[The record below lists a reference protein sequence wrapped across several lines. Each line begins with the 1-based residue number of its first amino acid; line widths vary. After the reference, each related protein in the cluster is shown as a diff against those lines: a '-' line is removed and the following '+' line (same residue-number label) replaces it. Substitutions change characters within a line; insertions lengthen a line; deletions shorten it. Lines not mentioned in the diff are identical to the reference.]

1 MDLREL
7 PLDDLIL
14 DPNLNLRDRLDEF
27 TVERYT
33 ESWGQMPPVTVFE
46 VEGRWLLADGFHR
59 HAAAVQLGRRTVPA
73 DVRPGTFADALDH
86 AATVNLAH
94 GLPLSRPERRRAVD
108 VKLRLHHD
116 WSDRRLAETLGVS
129 RELVAKTRR
138 NLIDAGQ
145 VPNTPARVGA
155 DGKVYPSAGLPRD
168 PNEHLPRGPLSGQD
182 DPRDRGGRESDPPP
196 WDDATDPLPAIAES
210 PGSSSPPWIGADA
223 KAVALADPVTPAA
236 PTIDEMLLM
245 MARQVAEV
253 LTWTQAEGFSEAF
266 HTAGRNAR
274 GQFQAAVDGL
284 AARAA
289 ELREA

>member
-94 GLPLSRPERRRAVD
+94 GLPLSRRSV
-108 VKLRLHHD
+108 
-116 WSDRRLAETLGVS
+116 
-129 RELVAKTRR
+129 
-138 NLIDAGQ
+138 
-145 VPNTPARVGA
+145 
-155 DGKVYPSAGLPRD
+155 
-168 PNEHLPRGPLSGQD
+168 
-182 DPRDRGGRESDPPP
+182 GGRS
-196 WDDATDPLPAIAES
+196 T
-210 PGSSSPPWIGADA
+210 SSSGCITTGRT
-223 KAVALADPVTPAA
+223 VASPRRWASAASWWRRPVGT
-236 PTIDEMLLM
+236 
-245 MARQVAEV
+245 
-253 LTWTQAEGFSEAF
+253 
-266 HTAGRNAR
+266 
-274 GQFQAAVDGL
+274 
-284 AARAA
+284 
-289 ELREA
+289 

>member
-1 MDLREL
+1 MELREL

-33 ESWGQMPPVTVFE
+33 EAWGQMPPVTVFE
-46 VEGRWLLADGFHR
+46 VEGHMLLADGFHR
-59 HAAAVQLGRRTVPA
+59 HAAAVQLGRRTVAA

-108 VKLRLHHD
+108 IKLRLHHD
-116 WSDRRLAETLGVS
+116 WSDRRLAETLGVG

-138 NLIDAGQ
+138 DLVDAGQ
-145 VPNTPARVGA
+145 VPNTPGRIGA

-168 PNEHLPRGPLSGQD
+168 PNEHLPKGPPTGQD
-182 DPRDRGGRESDPPP
+182 DPRDRGGRESDPAP
-196 WDDATDPLPAIAES
+196 WDDTTDPLPASAEA
-210 PGSSSPPWIGADA
+210 PGSPSPPWLGADA
-223 KAVALADPVTPAA
+223 KAVALAEPVTPAA

-253 LTWTQAEGFSEAF
+253 LTWTRAEGFSDAF
-266 HTAGRNAR
+266 QSAGRNAR
-274 GQFQAAVDGL
+274 GQFRAAVDAL
-284 AARAA
+284 AARSA